1 MDNIERELR
10 EAMRAE
16 VERTEPADSLDAI
29 LARTGRVNTRGT
41 LGGRRWFV
49 VGGASLAA
57 AATITAVVVLAQ
69 GALSPSP
76 DRSPPV
82 AKSGAHHEVTVPVY
96 YTGLGVNRTSPAD
109 DRLYLE
115 RRTVAGTGRIGVD
128 AVHALLTLSP
138 RDPDYVNM
146 WTSLGKQPDPVDV
159 KSVTHQVGI
168 IDVELTAAPSGQ
180 YASIHGRSPR
190 GELIVQQLVYTVQ
203 AALGSTD
210 PVVVAVN
217 GRPVDRLW
225 LTPSNPATAAAD
237 PRTVLAPLQFTSPA
251 QGQTVTGPVTIRGL
265 AATFE
270 GNVPW
275 VIRHDGRVVRQGAEI
290 AGSMGVSK
298 PFSFTVDLPPGDY
311 TVRTWE
317 SSAENGK
324 LMWEDT
330 KDFTVQ

>member
-16 VERTEPADSLDAI
+16 VEGAEPGDSLDAI
-29 LARTGRVNTRGT
+29 LARTRRVSTRGS

-57 AATITAVVVLAQ
+57 AATITAVVLLAQ
-69 GALSPSP
+69 GALSPTP
-76 DRSPPV
+76 DRNPPV
-82 AKSGAHHEVTVPVY
+82 ADGGAHREVSVPVY
-96 YTGLGVNRTSPAD
+96 FIGLGVNRTSPAD

-115 RRTVAGTGRIGVD
+115 RRTIAGTGHIGVD
-128 AVHALLTLSP
+128 AVHALLTMSP
-138 RDPDYVNM
+138 RDPDYLNM
-146 WTSLGKQPDPVDV
+146 WTSLGEQPDPVDV
-159 KSVTHQVGI
+159 KSVTHEAGI

-180 YASIHGRSPR
+180 YASMQGRSPR

-217 GRPVDRLW
+217 GRPVDQLW
-225 LTPSNPATAAAD
+225 LTGSNPAIPAAD
-237 PRTVLAPLQFTSPA
+237 PLTVVSPLQFTSPA
-251 QGQTVTGPVTIRGL
+251 QGETVSAPVTIRGL

-275 VIRHDGRVVRQGAEI
+275 VIRHNGRVVRQGAEI
-290 AGSMGVSK
+290 AGSMGIAK

-317 SSAENGK
+317 SSADSGK